1 VSLVGLLNIFI
12 QLAGFSMLVLAFGH
26 SYLAKLLDWK
36 DDLAKLKP
44 INEQVFFAHTIF
56 LTGGIALL
64 GLSCLF
70 FAPALTARST
80 LGAVAAACFAMC
92 WLSRLVCQFVVFKAD
107 ISPDAGLNSFL
118 RLAGTLLW
126 IFYTALFTI
135 VFVYQLGVLDN

>member
-1 VSLVGLLNIFI
+1 MSLGSVLDTFI
-12 QLAGFSMLVLAFGH
+12 RLAGLSMLVLAFGH
-26 SYLAKLLDWK
+26 SYLAKLLDWQ

-70 FAPALTARST
+70 FAPAMTARST

-107 ISPDAGLNSFL
+107 LCADAGLNRFL

-126 IFYTALFTI
+126 IFYTVLFSI
-135 VFVYQLGVLDN
+135 VFAYQLGALGN